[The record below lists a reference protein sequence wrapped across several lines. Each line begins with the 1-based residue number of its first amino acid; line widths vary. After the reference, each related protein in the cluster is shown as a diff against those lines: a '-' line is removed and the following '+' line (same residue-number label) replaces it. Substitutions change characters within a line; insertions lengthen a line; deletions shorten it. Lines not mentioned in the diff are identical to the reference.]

1 MTLKFKDMIDLDYLL
16 EQDEHAL
23 AGTGF
28 SEKPS
33 ADTGQPSH
41 GQGPGIAQR
50 DRDIFNQLNGKALD
64 ERQVLEEWLGHRRR
78 VYFEE
83 SGKSMLPGRMFSLAC
98 KWAARL
104 LFFLGGF
111 FGFGMAY
118 SFLAY
123 HGTRPV
129 NVTLFFAI
137 FILVPFVLFLFSL
150 TAMLP
155 GRKKSMI
162 YSLAAFLVFKGIPR
176 GVGKIGKI
184 TGHAHWTAGAQSCT
198 DAVSSLVSRKKTE
211 YGPLMFWTFFILA
224 GLLGLGFSTGV
235 LCATF
240 FKVAVSDVAFGWQS
254 SLTGTTGGTT
264 EQVAAIV
271 RAIGLPWSWFLPGAV
286 PGPDQI
292 MGSRIVLK
300 QGLAALSTEHL
311 VSWWPF
317 LIMGILVYALFP
329 RAVLVAAGMAARSR
343 AERRFD
349 INRPRF
355 RKLLIRMQ
363 TPVMDIEYEES
374 PAKAPDMPA
383 TRETTARPG
392 PERVLVPDPVAAAEP
407 EPALRPA
414 VKDRPVGGPALLP
427 AVVLAPSMIYDDKAL
442 DRMIPWVNRQLALNT
457 LGRIDVSFDFESD
470 RNVLESA
477 ADSLPGQ
484 VVLFQEVWQ
493 PPIRAMLHY
502 ITQLKTQVLAQ
513 QNLWILLTRTPG
525 EKSLAVDPDDP
536 DLKVWQTAVRNLG
549 LADVGV
555 EGLAERMREEG

>member
-1 MTLKFKDMIDLDYLL
+1 MTLKFKDIIDLDYLL

-28 SEKPS
+28 SEKSS
-33 ADTGQPSH
+33 ADTGQTSQ
-41 GQGPGIAQR
+41 GQGQDVAQR
-50 DRDIFNQLNGKALD
+50 DRDIFKQLKGSSPD
-64 ERQVLEEWLGHRRR
+64 ERQLLEAWLGYRRL
-78 VYFEE
+78 VHFEE

-104 LFFLGGF
+104 LVFLGGF

-129 NVTLFFAI
+129 NVTLFFAV
-137 FILVPFVLFLFSL
+137 FILVPFVLFVFSL

-162 YSLAAFLVFKGIPR
+162 YAFTAFLVFKGIPR
-176 GVGKIGKI
+176 GLGKIGKI
-184 TGHAHWTAGAQSCT
+184 TGYARWTAGAQSSI

-271 RAIGLPWSWFLPGAV
+271 RAIGLPWSWCLPGAV

-317 LIMGILVYALFP
+317 LTMGILVYALFP
-329 RAVLVAAGMAARSR
+329 RAVLVAVGMAARYR

-349 INRPRF
+349 MNRPRF

-363 TPVMDIEYEES
+363 TQVMDIDYEES
-374 PAKAPDMPA
+374 PATAPDVQDH
-383 TRETTARPG
+383 RETTARPG
-392 PERVLVPDPVAAAEP
+392 PAAEEARPFPARVPVPDPGP
-407 EPALRPA
+407 F
-414 VKDRPVGGPALLP
+414 VKDSPVAGPARLP
-427 AVVLAPSMIYDDKAL
+427 AVVLAPSMIYDDNAL
-442 DRMIPWVNRQLALNT
+442 DLMIPRVNRQLALNI
-457 LGRIDVSFDFESD
+457 LGRMDVSFDFESD
-470 RNVLESA
+470 RNLLDSA
-477 ADSLPGQ
+477 AGSLPGQ
-484 VVLFQEVWQ
+484 VVIFQEVWQ
-493 PPIRAMLHY
+493 PPIRAMLQY
-502 ITQLKTQVLAQ
+502 ITQLKTQVLTQ
-513 QNLWILLTRTPG
+513 HNLWILLTRTPG
-525 EKSLAVDPDDP
+525 EKRLGVDPDDP
-536 DLKVWQTAVRNLG
+536 DLKVWQTAVLNLG
-549 LADVGV
+549 LAGVGV
-555 EGLAERMREEG
+555 EGLVERMREEG